1 MYIPPGESLDFDT
14 NDTKTSSL
22 PTSSLPDTRENR
34 GLELPPESTN
44 ANRDNIEKGDTKGES
59 GPNSEKPYVIYGV
72 EIGVSIFAGIMMI
85 TTNAL
90 LSKFT
95 RISKCQSSFALY
107 NTYFSVI

>member
-1 MYIPPGESLDFDT
+1 MDFNT
-14 NDTKTSSL
+14 NDTKAQTL
-22 PTSSLPDTRENR
+22 PSNRDNR

-44 ANRDNIEKGDTKGES
+44 ANGDNIEESETEGES

-95 RISKCQSSFALY
+95 SISKCQ
-107 NTYFSVI
+107 

>member
-1 MYIPPGESLDFDT
+1 MIWFNIYFLGPALYIPPGESLDFDT
-14 NDTKTSSL
+14 NDTKTS
-22 PTSSLPDTRENR
+22 TLPDTRENR

-44 ANRDNIEKGDTKGES
+44 ANRDNIEKGDTKSES

-90 LSKFT
+90 LSKCT
-95 RISKCQSSFALY
+95 TMSKVQ
-107 NTYFSVI
+107 

>member
-14 NDTKTSSL
+14 NDTKAQTL
-22 PTSSLPDTRENR
+22 PNSRDNR

-44 ANRDNIEKGDTKGES
+44 ANGDNTEESDTESES

-90 LSKFT
+90 LSKC
-95 RISKCQSSFALY
+95 RRMPNVQ
-107 NTYFSVI
+107 

>member
-1 MYIPPGESLDFDT
+1 MDFDT
-14 NDTKTSSL
+14 NDTKAQTL
-22 PTSSLPDTRENR
+22 PNSRDNR

-44 ANRDNIEKGDTKGES
+44 PNGDNIEESDTEGVS

-95 RISKCQSSFALY
+95 RISKCQSSFTL
-107 NTYFSVI
+107 NTYFSVF

>member
-1 MYIPPGESLDFDT
+1 MEYDT
-14 NDTKTSSL
+14 NDTKTS
-22 PTSSLPDTRENR
+22 TLPDTRENR
-34 GLELPPESTN
+34 GLELPPESSN
-44 ANRDNIEKGDTKGES
+44 ANTENIEKSDTKGES

-95 RISKCQSSFALY
+95 SISKCQ
-107 NTYFSVI
+107 